1 MGMYRR
7 LRSLSIGAKTL
18 ISHITLALVII
29 LLASVLAYTFTYRYV
44 RESHVQNLMQ
54 NARHI
59 AVHTGS
65 FSNDE
70 LSLPKKHIVS
80 IFQELSDALIF
91 FLDEESEIVR
101 MSQHIPGISGDGL
114 DSVQWVDVMDT
125 IDLEYA
131 HRLLSGEEISVIR
144 QFDFA
149 QDVVMLVGTPIVNG
163 NGEII
168 GGVVLARPISE
179 FNSLSRTILFI
190 FLLVVSVSLL
200 LATVLSLIL
209 SRTLVRPME
218 RITRAARR
226 MANGVYAER
235 ITALPNDEIGELGRT
250 LNSMSG
256 RLMDVIRNLRKER
269 DKLELVI
276 SNIGEGLIAVDTQWH
291 IVHVN
296 NACLELLEMDSV
308 DSILASEDPDIL
320 ALREMLTRCMQT
332 GQRERIAWRNPSQRA
347 LNAEAST
354 ISDEGGNILGTVCL
368 LRDVSEAERME
379 QLRREYV
386 TNISHELRTPLT
398 GIRGMVEPLIDG
410 IMDTE
415 QERQDS
421 YQVILTE
428 TIRLQKL
435 VGEML
440 DLSRLQDGRIHM
452 ELEPMELAGILEA
465 VTRSMRPIAEE
476 ADITLEFK
484 TDGSRLECL
493 GNENRIT
500 QVLVILLDNALSFTP
515 RGGRVAIRAKDTGE
529 CVAVTVAD
537 NGCGIEPK
545 DLPFIWERFYKADKS
560 RLRTTGTGLGLSI
573 ARQIVTLMGGEIS
586 VVSEPGRGT
595 AFTFTL
601 NKKSTEA

>member
-1 MGMYRR
+1 MGLYRR

-18 ISHITLALVII
+18 ISHITLALAII
-29 LLASVLAYTFTYRYV
+29 LLASVLAYTFSYRYV
-44 RESHVQNLMQ
+44 RESHMQ
-54 NARHI
+54 GLIKNAKHI
-59 AVHTGS
+59 AAHTGS

-70 LSLPKKHIVS
+70 LVLPKKHIVS
-80 IFQELSDALIF
+80 IYQELSDAWVL

-101 MSQHIPGISGDGL
+101 MSKHIPDASEDGL
-114 DSVQWVDVMDT
+114 DSIQWVDVLDA

-131 HRLLSGEEISVIR
+131 HRLLSGEEVSVVR
-144 QFDFA
+144 QFNFA
-149 QDVVMLVGTPIVNG
+149 QDVVMFAGAPIING
-163 NGEII
+163 SGEIM
-168 GGVVLARPISE
+168 GGVVLAKPISE
-179 FNSLSRTILFI
+179 FNNLSRNIRLIL
-190 FLLVVSVSLL
+190 LLVVSVSML
-200 LATVLSLIL
+200 LAAVLSLVL
-209 SRTLVRPME
+209 SRTLVRPVEM
-218 RITRAARR
+218 ITRAARR

-235 ITALPNDEIGELGRT
+235 ITALPDDEIGELGRT

-256 RLMDVIRNLRKER
+256 RLMEVIRNLRKER

-296 NACLELLEMDSV
+296 AACLALLELEEV
-308 DSILASEDPDIL
+308 DDILSSEEPDIQ
-320 ALREMLTRCMQT
+320 ALREMLTRCMKT
-332 GQRERIAWRNPSQRA
+332 GQREHIVWRNPSQRA
-347 LNAEAST
+347 LSADASA
-354 ISDEGGNILGTVCL
+354 ISDEAGSILGTVCL

-386 TNISHELRTPLT
+386 ANISHELRTPLT

-415 QERQDS
+415 QERQNS

-440 DLSRLQDGRIHM
+440 DLSRLQDGRVNV

-465 VTRSMRPIAEE
+465 AVRSVRPIAEE
-476 ADITLEFK
+476 AGIALEVM
-484 TDGSRLECL
+484 TDGSKLECL

-500 QVLVILLDNALSFTP
+500 QVLVILMDNALSFTP
-515 RGGRVAIRAKDTGE
+515 RGGRVTIHARDTGE

-573 ARQIVTLMGGEIS
+573 ARQVVTLMGGEIS
-586 VVSEPGRGT
+586 VVSEPGKGA

-601 NKKSTEA
+601 KKKSM